1 MLYHLLWRVGLTD
14 VPQARFSDIDFLS
27 VLNVT
32 RYTTFRTAAASVT
45 ALAISLLLGPWMIRK
60 LRDFQIGQVI
70 RQEGPQSH
78 RAKAGTPTMGGL
90 LILSSAL
97 IPTLLWADLTNPYI
111 WIAVLAT
118 AGFGAVGFAD
128 DYLKIVR
135 RSHHGLIPRYKLGG
149 QVIVALSVGVAVLYL
164 SEQTPPLYNT
174 RLIFPFFKNLIP
186 DLGLLYLPFAA
197 FILVAWSNAV
207 NLTDGLDGLAISTFG
222 VAAAAFTALAYVTGH
237 RLFAEYLLL
246 VRFPPAS
253 EMTIFCGAL
262 VGASLGF
269 LWYNSYPAEIF
280 MGDVGSLALGGALG
294 TVAILIKQ
302 ELLLVIVGGV
312 FVMEAAS
319 VVIQVASFK
328 LTGKRVFKMSPI
340 HHHFELIGWSEPK
353 IIARFLILAIIF
365 ALFSLTTLKLR

>member
-1 MLYHLLWRVGLTD
+1 MLLYLLYPLHTY
-14 VPQARFSDIDFLS
+14 ATIF
-27 VLNVT
+27 NVT
-32 RYTTFRTAAASVT
+32 RYITFRTAAASLT
-45 ALAISLLLGPWMIRK
+45 ALALSLALGPWMIRK

-90 LILSSAL
+90 LILTSAL
-97 IPTLLWADLTNPYI
+97 VPTLLWADLSNPYV

-118 AGFGAVGFAD
+118 AAFGGVGFTD

-135 RSHHGLIPRYKLGG
+135 RSHHGLLPRYKMGG
-149 QVIVALSVGVAVLYL
+149 QIVVALAVGVAVLSL
-164 SEQTPPLYNT
+164 SQQNPPLYNT

-186 DLGLLYLPFAA
+186 DLGWLYVA
-197 FILVAWSNAV
+197 FTVLVLVGASNAV
-207 NLTDGLDGLAISTFG
+207 NLTDGLDGLAISTFA
-222 VAAAAFTALAYVTGH
+222 VSAAAFTALAYVTGH
-237 RLFAEYLLL
+237 AVLAQYLLL
-246 VRFPPAS
+246 VRFAPAG
-253 EMTIFCGAL
+253 ELTVFCGAL

-269 LWYNSYPAEIF
+269 LWYNSYPADIF

-302 ELLLVIVGGV
+302 ELLLPIVGGV
-312 FVMEAAS
+312 FVIEALS
-319 VVIQVASFK
+319 VIIQVASFK
-328 LTGKRVFKMSPI
+328 LTGQRVFKMAPI

-353 IIARFLILAIIF
+353 VIARFLIMAIIF